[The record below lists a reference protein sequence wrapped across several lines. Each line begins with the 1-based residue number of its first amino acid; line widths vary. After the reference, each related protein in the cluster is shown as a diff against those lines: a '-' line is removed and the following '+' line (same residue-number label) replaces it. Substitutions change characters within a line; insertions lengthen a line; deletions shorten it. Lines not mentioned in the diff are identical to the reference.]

1 VLNGAAH
8 LPEALCALDEQ
19 TVPAHE
25 LVVVDGGS
33 TDPTC
38 AVVEEWRRH
47 RVADSTIVT
56 LLERPGSGVAEAH
69 NQGIAATTG
78 EVILFAAHDDT
89 VDRAAVAR
97 HLSALRSHPEAGM
110 SVGLVHFVGSGT
122 ESDAGVRT
130 ELVGTTRRARVLEA
144 VAVRRTVIDRI
155 GAFRT
160 DLGPSADLEWIARL
174 ADADVGIAEVPEVVV
189 RKRLH
194 PASVTY
200 RRPETRTEVVGALR
214 ATLLRRK
221 LGT

>member
-1 VLNGAAH
+1 VLNGATYLAG
-8 LPEALCALDEQ
+8 ALRALDGQ
-19 TVPAHE
+19 TVPSHE

-33 TDPTC
+33 TDATC

-47 RVADSTIVT
+47 RAANGTVVT
-56 LLERPGSGVAEAH
+56 LLERPGSGVADAH

-89 VDRAAVAR
+89 VDRTAVAR
-97 HLSALRSHPEAGM
+97 HLAALGSHPDAGM

-122 ESDAGVRT
+122 DPGPGVRT
-130 ELVGTTRRARVLEA
+130 ELVGTVRRARVLEA
-144 VAVRRTVIDRI
+144 VAVRRTVIDRF
-155 GAFRT
+155 GTFRT

-174 ADADVGIAEVPEVVV
+174 ADAGVGIAEVPEVVV

-200 RRPETRTEVVGALR
+200 RRPETRSEVVGALR